1 MADEELDLE
10 QVAALR
16 KKRQFKKLTFRGL
29 ELEQL
34 LDLNQTELL
43 NFVNARARRRMKRA
57 TSSGPKYMS
66 LIKKI
71 KAAKAKC
78 GPLDR
83 PDPIKTHLR
92 NALIVP
98 EMIGGQVAVYNGKVF
113 NIVMITGE
121 MVGMYL
127 GEFSITYR
135 PVRHG
140 RPGMGSTNS
149 SRFIP
154 LK

>member
-1 MADEELDLE
+1 MSDDLDLE
-10 QVAALR
+10 QIAELR

-57 TSSGPKYMS
+57 TSSGPKYMA

-71 KAAKAKC
+71 QAAKAKC

-83 PDPIKTHLR
+83 PEPVKTHLR

>member
-1 MADEELDLE
+1 MADDLDLE

-16 KKRQFKKLTFRGL
+16 KKRQFKKLTFRAL

-57 TSSGPKYMS
+57 TSSGPKYMA

-83 PDPIKTHLR
+83 PEPIKTHLR

-113 NIVMITGE
+113 NIVMVTAE

>member
-1 MADEELDLE
+1 MSDDLDLE
-10 QVAALR
+10 QIAELR

-57 TSSGPKYMS
+57 TSSGPKYMA

-71 KAAKAKC
+71 QAAKAKC

-83 PDPIKTHLR
+83 PEPVKTHLR

-113 NIVMITGE
+113 NIVMISGE